1 MDTEVMQ
8 VGFGNYIALNR
19 VVAIVSPG
27 SAPIQR
33 LVREGKK
40 KSVVIDT
47 TSGRRTKC
55 AIFTDT
61 GAIILIAI
69 TPEAIAAPPP
79 PPPRRA
85 PPPPP
90 PPAGGAAPGPPP
102 PPPPR
107 GPARGGGRP
116 LAAGRARRPRL
127 A

>member
-1 MDTEVMQ
+1 MDTELIH
-8 VGFGNYIALNR
+8 VGFGNFIALNR
-19 VVAIVSPG
+19 VVAIVSSG

-69 TPEAIAAPPP
+69 TPEAIAGRAAAARNPE
-79 PPPRRA
+79 PRRGGGA
-85 PPPPP
+85 AS
-90 PPAGGAAPGPPP
+90 PAGGRAA
-102 PPPPR
+102 R
-107 GPARGGGRP
+107 D
-116 LAAGRARRPRL
+116 
-127 A
+127 

>member
-1 MDTEVMQ
+1 LDTDLIH

-33 LVREGKK
+33 LIREGKK
-40 KSVVIDT
+40 RGVIVDI

-69 TPEAIAAPPP
+69 TPEAIAGRVAT
-79 PPPRRA
+79 
-85 PPPPP
+85 
-90 PPAGGAAPGPPP
+90 
-102 PPPPR
+102 
-107 GPARGGGRP
+107 ARGAQP
-116 LAAGRARRPRL
+116 LSD
-127 A
+127 